1 MARGDIVQR
10 GIAEY
15 QAVNLGSAP
24 KEELVI
30 MLYEAAVRYQIYA
43 RTALTRGQ
51 QGDARNHLRRVR
63 DIFGELMIALD
74 HTVAPELSGNLARL
88 YTWLIAE
95 IGRAGSEGSAGR
107 LDDTLAVTQNLL
119 DGWVQAFRPDAR

>member
-1 MARGDIVQR
+1 MQR

-30 MLYEAAVRYQIYA
+30 MLYEAAVRYQVYA
-43 RTALTRGQ
+43 RTAFQRGQ
-51 QGDARNHLRRVR
+51 DADARNHLRRVR

-74 HTVAPELSGNLARL
+74 HAVAPELSGNLSRL
-88 YTWLIAE
+88 YMWLIAE
-95 IGRAGSEGSAGR
+95 IGRAGMEKSTAR

-119 DGWVQAFRPDAR
+119 DGWTQAFRQEQP

>member
-1 MARGDIVQR
+1 MHR

-15 QAVNLGSAP
+15 KAVNLGSAS

-30 MLYEAAVRYQIYA
+30 MLYEAAVRYQTYA
-43 RTALTRGQ
+43 RTALEKGASA
-51 QGDARNHLRRVR
+51 DARNHLRRVR
-63 DIFGELMIALD
+63 DIFGELMVALD
-74 HTVAPELSGNLARL
+74 HTVSPELSSNLARL

-95 IGRAGSEGSAGR
+95 LGRAGLERSVTR

-119 DGWVQAFRPDAR
+119 DGWTQAFRPDDGQ

>member
-1 MARGDIVQR
+1 VQR

-30 MLYEAAVRYQIYA
+30 MLYEAAVRYQVYA
-43 RTALTRGQ
+43 RTAFQRGQ
-51 QGDARNHLRRVR
+51 DGDARNHLRRVR

-74 HTVAPELSGNLARL
+74 HAVAPELSGNLSRL

-95 IGRAGSEGSAGR
+95 IGRAGMEKSTAR

-119 DGWVQAFRPDAR
+119 DGWTQAFRQGQP

>member
-1 MARGDIVQR
+1 MQR

-15 QAVNLGSAP
+15 QAVNLGSAS
-24 KEELVI
+24 KEELVV

-43 RTALTRGQ
+43 KTALEKGAER
-51 QGDARNHLRRVR
+51 DARNHLRRVR

-95 IGRAGSEGSAGR
+95 LGRAGLELAPAR
-107 LDDTLAVTQNLL
+107 IDDTLSVTQNLL
-119 DGWVQAFRPDAR
+119 DGWTQAFRHEEP

>member
-1 MARGDIVQR
+1 MQR

-43 RTALTRGQ
+43 RTAFQRGQ
-51 QGDARNHLRRVR
+51 DADARNHLRRVR

-74 HTVAPELSGNLARL
+74 HAVAPELSGNLSRL

-95 IGRAGSEGSAGR
+95 IGRAGMERSTAR

-119 DGWVQAFRPDAR
+119 DGWTQAFRPEQP